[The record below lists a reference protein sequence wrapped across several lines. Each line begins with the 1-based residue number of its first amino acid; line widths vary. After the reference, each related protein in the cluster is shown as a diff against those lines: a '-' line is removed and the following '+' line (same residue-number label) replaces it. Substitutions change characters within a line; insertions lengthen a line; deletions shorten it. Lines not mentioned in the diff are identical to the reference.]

1 MSEART
7 AKQRMSR
14 PDDARAL
21 RSRKALHDALLA
33 LIEEQPFERI
43 SIRDITAK
51 AGVSYP
57 VFFRR
62 YGTKEQLLDDIATN
76 EVRRLLALT
85 TPVFDAETSDMS
97 LRVLC
102 DYIDEHRSLWGPL
115 LVGGA
120 ANAMHEEFRRIAKEM
135 GETRE
140 RKNPWL
146 PVELASAFTASG
158 LFEILAW
165 WMRQPHDYPIQNVV
179 TIIDTLIVRS
189 TARPIDVH
197 LIGAPPSN

>member
-1 MSEART
+1 MSEGRS

-21 RSRKALHDALLA
+21 RSRKSLHEALLT
-33 LIEEQPFERI
+33 LLEKQPLEQI
-43 SIRDITAK
+43 SIRDITAQ

-62 YGTKEQLLDDIATN
+62 YQTKEQLLEDIATS
-76 EVRRLLALT
+76 EVRQLLALT
-85 TPVFDAETSDMS
+85 TPVFDAEAGNVS
-97 LRVLC
+97 LRALC
-102 DYIDEHRSLWGPL
+102 DYIDAHRSLWSRL
-115 LVGGA
+115 LIGGA
-120 ANAMHEEFRRIAKEM
+120 ASAMHEEFRRIAKEM

-140 RKNPWL
+140 RQNPWL
-146 PVELASAFTASG
+146 PVELASSFTASG

-165 WMRQPHDYPIQNVV
+165 WMRQPADYPIENVV

-189 TARPIDVH
+189 TARPVDVH
-197 LIGAPPSN
+197 LIGTPSSD

>member
-1 MSEART
+1 MGEGRS

-21 RSRKALHDALLA
+21 RSRKALHDALLT
-33 LIEEQPFERI
+33 LLDKQPFDQI
-43 SIRDITAK
+43 SIRDITAE

-62 YGTKEQLLDDIATN
+62 YETKDQLLEDIATN
-76 EVRRLLALT
+76 EVRQLLALS
-85 TPVFDAETSDMS
+85 TPVFHACEGDES
-97 LRVLC
+97 LRALC
-102 DYIDEHRSLWGPL
+102 DYISEHRSLWQRL

-120 ANAMHEEFRRIAKEM
+120 AAAMREEFRRIAKEM
-135 GETRE
+135 GETQE

-146 PVELASAFTASG
+146 PVELGATFTVSG

-165 WMRQPHDYPIQNVV
+165 WMRQPADYPIENVV

-189 TARPIDVH
+189 TARPVDVH
-197 LIGAPPSN
+197 LIEAPSSR

>member
-1 MSEART
+1 MSDART

-21 RSRKALHDALLA
+21 RSRKALQAALLT
-33 LIEEQPFERI
+33 LIDERPFDQV
-43 SIRDITAK
+43 SIRDITTE

-62 YGTKEQLLDDIATN
+62 YATKEELLEDIATD

-85 TPVFDAETSDMS
+85 TPMFEAQTGDDSVRA
-97 LRVLC
+97 LC
-102 DYIDEHRSLWGPL
+102 EYINDHRSLWARL
-115 LVGGA
+115 LTGGA
-120 ANAMHEEFRRIAKEM
+120 APAMREEFRRIAKEI
-135 GETRE
+135 GKTRE
-140 RKNPWL
+140 RRNPWL
-146 PVELASAFTASG
+146 PVELAASFIVSG

-165 WMRQPHDYPIQNVV
+165 WMQQPPDYPVENIV

-189 TARPIDVH
+189 TARPVDVR
-197 LIGAPPSN
+197 LAQTQASN

>member
-1 MSEART
+1 
-7 AKQRMSR
+7 MSR

-21 RSRKALHDALLA
+21 RSRKALQDALLA
-33 LIEEQPFERI
+33 LIEERAFDQI
-43 SIRDITAK
+43 SIRDITGK

-62 YGTKEQLLDDIATN
+62 YGTKEQLLEDIATE

-85 TPVFDAETSDMS
+85 VPMFYAEAEPGDLSS
-97 LRVLC
+97 RALC
-102 DYIDEHRSLWGPL
+102 DYIDEHRSLWSRL

-120 ANAMHEEFRRIAKEM
+120 AGAMHEEFRRIAKEM

-140 RKNPWL
+140 RRNPWL
-146 PVELASAFTASG
+146 PVELASSFTASG

-165 WMRQPHDYPIQNVV
+165 WMRQPADYPIENVV
-179 TIIDTLIVRS
+179 AIIDTLIVRS
-189 TARPIDVH
+189 TARPVDVQ
-197 LIGAPPSN
+197 LVETPASN